1 MDITLSGWGAHLQ
14 ELTAQG
20 QWTSDQ
26 RNLHVNL
33 LEFLAIQQ
41 ALRAFLPLIQHKLL
55 LVQKDNTSAM
65 FDRRKQGGTHSLIAQ
80 IIWKWA
86 INHKIHLLK
95 EHIPGVEKNF
105 VDLLSRMHQQVH
117 KWEIHP
123 QGLLPYFQ
131 LWGFPHIDLFATAQ
145 NAK

>member
-14 ELTAQG
+14 ELTVQE

-55 LVQKDNTSAM
+55 LVQRDNTSAM
-65 FDRRKQGGTHSLIAQ
+65 FDRRKQSGTHSLLAQ
-80 IIWKWA
+80 II
-86 INHKIHLLK
+86 
-95 EHIPGVEKNF
+95 
-105 VDLLSRMHQQVH
+105 
-117 KWEIHP
+117 
-123 QGLLPYFQ
+123 
-131 LWGFPHIDLFATAQ
+131 
-145 NAK
+145 